1 MPTVAVGI
9 HCNVLVDENCNPMNS
24 NKKVL
29 DITQRLQE
37 KCRKQHIE
45 ANRDKVETTQ
55 RIVQCGLCQIKCA
68 MCGYHARSADSPRQ
82 LILSPFGFSLCE
94 ICSAEFEDFLKIKQG
109 KLEADVFWHNTEWLK
124 LWSAWLDFQR
134 TIMDFRNSSEF
145 KQLQGN

>member
-1 MPTVAVGI
+1 VHSELCTCC
-9 HCNVLVDENCNPMNS
+9 HNVEDGQ
-24 NKKVL
+24 KG
-29 DITQRLQE
+29 
-37 KCRKQHIE
+37 KQDAQIIFWKFP
-45 ANRDKVETTQ
+45 KVETTQ